1 MPREQLVAKLEA
13 LALPFAPI
21 ARPDELSDDPHLLQ
35 SGGLVEVTIA
45 GDEKTLLPGLPIGID
60 GQRMH
65 PRHDIPTIGQDA
77 ADILNELRDAS
88 DRGTAWLPRI
98 PPQRSETPMT
108 APNVY
113 GPGST
118 RSEERRVGTRWGR
131 TCRTRGSPEP

>member
-45 GDEKTLLPGLPIGID
+45 GDEKTLLPGLPIEID

-65 PRHDIPTIGQDA
+65 PRHDIPTIAQDRSEA
-77 ADILNELRDAS
+77 HTSEPQSLM
-88 DRGTAWLPRI
+88 RI
-98 PPQRSETPMT
+98 PYAVFCLTQKH
-108 APNVY
+108 
-113 GPGST
+113 
-118 RSEERRVGTRWGR
+118 
-131 TCRTRGSPEP
+131 